1 MTNRSLLKI
10 IKTHL
15 EGAKSA
21 WPKELP
27 NVLWAYRTTTR
38 VPMGEMSLRLVFDI
52 EVVIL
57 VEVGLTSI
65 RVKAYEEWRNRQ
77 GLCNNLNIINE
88 VSDEAMKRMM
98 KYKGAMTRY
107 YNKKVK
113 VWRFDTGD
121 LVLRKVLQAI
131 KDSS

>member
-1 MTNRSLLKI
+1 
-10 IKTHL
+10 
-15 EGAKSA
+15 
-21 WPKELP
+21 
-27 NVLWAYRTTTR
+27 
-38 VPMGEMSLRLVFDI
+38 MGEMSLRLVFDI

-57 VEVGLTSI
+57 VEAGLTSI

-88 VSDEAMKRMM
+88 VSDEAMKQMM

-113 VWRFDTGD
+113 VRRFDTGD